1 MTDTLTTEVTEAI
14 DLINQL
20 DGIVDAY
27 VVVKHGFDPVDL
39 EDPATRVALKYGA
52 LLAFTADPDTF
63 RLVLDQI
70 LAHTQEA
77 RDAARS

>member
-1 MTDTLTTEVTEAI
+1 MTDTLPAEAAFDL
-14 DLINQL
+14 DLISKL

-27 VVVKHGFDPVDL
+27 VVAKHGFDPVDL

-70 LAHTQEA
+70 LTHTQEA